1 MDCVIKYN
9 KTTKKDWCKYMHNYT
24 ENKIGAEVNSAFEKD
39 IETGKLNSLENEMIK
54 ICCEDDLL
62 KSSEFERLELTKS
75 QELINKINSFDI
87 NNFLQNECFSAEDFA
102 KEINESSL
110 ELIKNIKSLNLKL
123 SVLNN
128 IKKHELKEFN
138 LTKAVNISNEISKL
152 ECEIDSLNKLVFD
165 NCSNLLNQKLILIN
179 KYIELL
185 KLVLDEENMAKAC
198 SVPNQIKNAFFAK
211 KCVYLI
217 KLNLGSVPKN
227 VLINLCENSN
237 KIKIAFKNFYDE
249 FISELRLCGN
259 KL

>member
-1 MDCVIKYN
+1 MDSVIKYN

-24 ENKIGAEVNSAFEKD
+24 ENKVGAEVNSAFEKD
-39 IETGKLNSLENEMIK
+39 IETGKLNSLENEIIK
-54 ICCEDDLL
+54 ICSEDNLL
-62 KSSEFERLELTKS
+62 KSSEFERLELAKS
-75 QELINKINSFDI
+75 QELIEKINSFDI
-87 NNFLQNECFSAEDFA
+87 NNFLQNGGFPAENFV

-110 ELIKNIKSLNLKL
+110 EFIKNIKSLKLKL

-128 IKKHELKEFN
+128 VKKHELKEFN
-138 LTKAVNISNEISKL
+138 LTKAVNISIEISKL
-152 ECEIDSLNKLVFD
+152 EREIDSLNKMAFD
-165 NCSNLLNQKLILIN
+165 NCSNLLNQKLMLIN

-185 KLVLDEENMAKAC
+185 NLVLDEDNMARADN
-198 SVPNQIKNAFFAK
+198 VPNQIKNAFFAK

-217 KLNLGSVPKN
+217 KLNLGSVPEN

-237 KIKIAFKNFYDE
+237 KIKIAFENFYDE